1 MYTYLKTQTWHKKKK
16 KSSESKETVG
26 KKKVKM
32 KISTSFQT
40 YRKTYRNRLLGGL
53 L

>member
-26 KKKVKM
+26 KKKSKNENFH
-32 KISTSFQT
+32 KFPDLQ
-40 YRKTYRNRLLGGL
+40 KDLQK
-53 L
+53 